1 MSDSNIRLLLDENM
15 DVEVATQLARRGIDA
30 ATVRDSGR
38 LGGDDLALLQY
49 ATEEGRV
56 LCTFDTDFVQL
67 AKIDIEHAG
76 IVFVGRKKRGI
87 GVLVRE
93 LAQLIENRS
102 ADKMRN
108 RLVYL

>member
-1 MSDSNIRLLLDENM
+1 MIDSNIRLLLDENM
-15 DVEVATQLARRGIDA
+15 HVEVAEQLARRGIDA
-30 ATVRDSGR
+30 TTVRDSGR

-49 ATEEGRV
+49 AAEEGRV

-93 LAQLIENRS
+93 LARLVDNHS
-102 ADKMRN
+102 ADRMRN